1 MKDVDVVAVGNPG
14 GRAICEEARSRGAV
28 LLLLTERLLM
38 RETQLGSPLRNM
50 EWRNSHATG

>member
-1 MKDVDVVAVGNPG
+1 MNDVDVVAVGNPG

-38 RETQLGSPLRNM
+38 R
-50 EWRNSHATG
+50 